1 MKFMSY
7 ALAAVAGLCFASGVF
22 IITNEGDNTHGEIRN
37 IFRLD

>member
-22 IITNEGDNTHGEIRN
+22 IITNEGDNTYGATGN

>member
-7 ALAAVAGLCFASGVF
+7 TLAAVAGLCFASGIF
-22 IITNEGDNTHGEIRN
+22 IITNEGDNTHGATRN